1 MNTQLVHLSLVGSE
15 PVSVIVSRDM
25 TLDDAILR
33 ANLIDDDLSDYKI
46 TAFYKGKAINQFT
59 SFQANNI
66 PSNAHIIIL
75 TKRRMNDND
84 NFFFNITDEERE
96 EIIDDDVISEKCR
109 LADLGFQ
116 GWECDP
122 RFNDVIKEVYESEVE
137 ELEDDDAFLSRG
149 TVISKTKE
157 ICDQPLPR
165 CFLLGDF

>member
-1 MNTQLVHLSLVGSE
+1 MNTELIHLSLLDCP
-15 PVSVIVSRDM
+15 PVSVIVNKEM

-33 ANLIDDDLSDYKI
+33 ANLLGEDLNEYKI
-46 TAFYKGKAINQFT
+46 TAFYKGKRVNQYI

-66 PSNAHIIIL
+66 PSNAHIIIVA
-75 TKRRMNDND
+75 KRILPENDH
-84 NFFFNITDEERE
+84 FLYTITDEERE
-96 EIIDDDVISEKCR
+96 EIIEDDVIGEKCR
-109 LADLGFQ
+109 IADLGFQ

-137 ELEDDDAFLSRG
+137 EFEDDDSFLSRG